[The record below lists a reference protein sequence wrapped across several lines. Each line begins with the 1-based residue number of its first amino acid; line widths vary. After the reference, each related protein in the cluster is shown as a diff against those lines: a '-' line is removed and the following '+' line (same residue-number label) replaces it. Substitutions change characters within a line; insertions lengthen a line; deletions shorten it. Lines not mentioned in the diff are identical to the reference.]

1 MRNVQE
7 FNTNIQGSRG
17 LFAFLVLVSHV
28 ENSGLN
34 GGGPGWLHFAL
45 SSFQYGVE
53 LFFCISGYV
62 ITMSLMRAPSAGRF
76 LLDRALRIMPVFLT
90 LQVILFAV
98 GTTFIH
104 EHLFAVM
111 HGWSLVWLL
120 VADSLLLPGIFPIPA
135 VQEAAWSLS
144 YEFAFYLLVCVYWFA
159 GWRLKKWQRIA
170 IAAIAVTV
178 FVDIYPRAIFFS
190 VGVIT
195 YVMQAGAVSRWGNRP
210 WTRLSPFAYL
220 CVMLFSWR
228 MIRYLSNGLQI
239 DGMMLHQWLGDVRIF
254 WAVVAYVSGL
264 LFFVTMYHD
273 QGIYGRLMRTRVFQ
287 WMGSISYSFYLWHPI
302 VMFATKRFLVNSL
315 LPIIGDGW
323 GQLAFF
329 LLSLPIAMVAA
340 HASYILIER
349 HLTKWVKSRLSA
361 RAIPVQQPSIAR
373 PMVASSRM
381 PSPAAQIAGGL
392 RIARDLNKSMGD

>member
-1 MRNVQE
+1 MRGFQE
-7 FNTNIQGSRG
+7 FNSNIHGSRG
-17 LFAFLVLVSHV
+17 LFAFLVFVSHV
-28 ENSGLN
+28 ENSRLN

-53 LFFCISGYV
+53 LFFCVSGYV

-90 LQVILFAV
+90 LQIIVIAV

-104 EHLFAVM
+104 VDIFAVM
-111 HGWSLVWLL
+111 HGWSLAWLL

-135 VQEAAWSLS
+135 VQDAAWSLS
-144 YEFAFYLLVCVYWFA
+144 YEFAFYLLVCFYWFE
-159 GWRLKKWQRIA
+159 GRRLEKWQRIVV
-170 IAAIAVTV
+170 AAIAVTV
-178 FVDIYPRAIFFS
+178 LVDLYPRAIFFS

-195 YVMQAGAVSRWGNRP
+195 YVMQARAGSRWAGRP
-210 WTRLSPFAYL
+210 WTRGLPFVCL
-220 CVMLFSWR
+220 GVMLFSWR
-228 MIRYLSNGLQI
+228 MIRELSDGLQI

-254 WAVVAYVSGL
+254 WAVAAYVFGL

-273 QGIYGRLMRTRVFQ
+273 DGIYGRLMRTPVLQ

-302 VMFATKRFLVNSL
+302 VMFATKRFLRSSL
-315 LPIIGDGW
+315 LPIIGEGW

-329 LLSLPIAMVAA
+329 LLSLPVALLAA

-349 HLTKWVKSRLSA
+349 HLTIWLRSRIAA
-361 RAIPVQQPSIAR
+361 RANLVRQPSGYQA
-373 PMVASSRM
+373 
-381 PSPAAQIAGGL
+381 
-392 RIARDLNKSMGD
+392 D